1 MIGLDGEKMSKSKG
15 NLVFVSTLVR
25 DGRDP
30 MAIRWAL
37 MKDHYRTDR
46 MWTDELLVSAESEL
60 AALRSALT
68 QLNVAPTQEL
78 IEKMIA
84 ALADDLDTFAVTSM
98 INEWAQKTQSGD
110 TGGDA
115 QSLVTALDALLGVTL

>member
-1 MIGLDGEKMSKSKG
+1 MSKSKG
-15 NLVFVSTLVR
+15 NLVFVSTLVA

-46 MWTDELLVSAESEL
+46 MWTDELLVAAESEL
-60 AALRSALT
+60 LALRSALT
-68 QLNVAPTQEL
+68 QLYVAPTQEL

-84 ALADDLDTFAVTSM
+84 ALADDLDTVAVTSI
-98 INEWAQKTQSGD
+98 INEWVQKTQSGD
-110 TGGDA
+110 IGGDA
-115 QSLVTALDALLGVTL
+115 QSLVTALDALLGVAL